1 MRENVEHCASAA
13 AVSRSMSVFVQLCA
27 ACLSTHSRH
36 KFACLSLS
44 LSLFIGKRQQQ
55 GRQIMDDEHD
65 KALARHFF
73 SLCHYIYNASTAALC
88 TSALG
93 EHSSRCYGKLSVYT
107 GM

>member
-27 ACLSTHSRH
+27 ACLNTHSRH
-36 KFACLSLS
+36 KFACLS